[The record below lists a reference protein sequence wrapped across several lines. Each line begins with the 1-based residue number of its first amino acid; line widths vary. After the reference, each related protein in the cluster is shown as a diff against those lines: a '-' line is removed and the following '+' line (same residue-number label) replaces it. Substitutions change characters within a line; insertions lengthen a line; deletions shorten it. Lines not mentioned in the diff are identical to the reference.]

1 MNLFDRP
8 AIKEELENLEH
19 KILKE
24 DFWEDRDEAL
34 RVSKQKK
41 NLEEKLKI
49 YEDIEG
55 EAEDLETLIEM
66 ANELDI
72 SDQSVEVLTDES
84 ERELLVEADRLYSSL
99 ESDLE
104 NFTTDLLLTGP
115 YDNNNAILN
124 IQAGS
129 GGTDAQDWAEILLR
143 MYIRWSEKKGY
154 KNRLIYYQEDDE
166 GGIKNATLVVEGK
179 NAYGYLSTEKG
190 VHRLVRIS
198 PFDSS
203 GRRHTSFASVE
214 VMPEISD
221 DINIEIDKEDLRIDR
236 FRSSGAGGQHVNT
249 TDSAVRITHIPT
261 NIVVSCQNERSQIQ
275 NQETAPMAFEAL

>member
-104 NFTTDLLLTGP
+104 NFTTD
-115 YDNNNAILN
+115 
-124 IQAGS
+124 S
-129 GGTDAQDWAEILLR
+129 
-143 MYIRWSEKKGY
+143 
-154 KNRLIYYQEDDE
+154 
-166 GGIKNATLVVEGK
+166 
-179 NAYGYLSTEKG
+179 
-190 VHRLVRIS
+190 H
-198 PFDSS
+198 
-203 GRRHTSFASVE
+203 
-214 VMPEISD
+214 
-221 DINIEIDKEDLRIDR
+221 
-236 FRSSGAGGQHVNT
+236 
-249 TDSAVRITHIPT
+249 
-261 NIVVSCQNERSQIQ
+261 
-275 NQETAPMAFEAL
+275 

>member
-154 KNRLIYYQEDDE
+154 KNRLIYGI
-166 GGIKNATLVVEGK
+166 GGLTYIQ
-179 NAYGYLSTEKG
+179 G
-190 VHRLVRIS
+190 V
-198 PFDSS
+198 
-203 GRRHTSFASVE
+203 FAVAE
-214 VMPEISD
+214 W
-221 DINIEIDKEDLRIDR
+221 
-236 FRSSGAGGQHVNT
+236 
-249 TDSAVRITHIPT
+249 
-261 NIVVSCQNERSQIQ
+261 SCR
-275 NQETAPMAFEAL
+275 TKP